1 MTFRAK
7 PVVKRS
13 HRAGSE
19 TRNRR
24 NLYLNLAF
32 GLVVLVAIA
41 ILAIAAGASWYDQH
55 LAPVAAVNGQSITK
69 DEFTRRFAI
78 ENHRLDVTERRFNT
92 EHAAG
97 RLTDDEW
104 TSQLRFVTQAR
115 QQVPQQTLDRLIDSR
130 IQAALADQEGVTVTP
145 QQIDARI
152 TREATSPEQRLAW
165 MIEVAPKVDDGKD
178 APTAEQKAVAKK
190 AADQALADLAAGKNW
205 EDIAKAVSTDSSAPS
220 GGKLGWVT
228 AESALDETFRTA
240 LFKLAKD
247 ARTGVI
253 EGTDG
258 NYRMGRVTD
267 IAAASVDESYRTQI
281 ADAGIAVE
289 AYDAVVKADL
299 VRIALEDRIKAGAL
313 QPGPQ
318 RRVAEIFIQA
328 PQAGSEP
335 QPGDGS
341 VKVRHILFSPN
352 DDPQKAS
359 TLAAT
364 DPAWKKA
371 EDAARGAY
379 ARVKADPTQFDAIAR
394 KESDESG
401 DDVTGGKL
409 SYFNPAMSAG
419 GQLDAKFGEAI
430 FKPGLKAGDILEP
443 VRSAFGWHVIQI
455 MYFPPDLDAAKKMK
469 ADAEAGKPFAQL
481 AKDFS
486 DGSEAA
492 KGGELGWMAPLQVD
506 HKSSDAIFKVPVG
519 SLTDPIVIEND
530 GIHLYKVLEVAT
542 RTPEGAQKQTLE
554 AQAFAN
560 WYAAKKAAFD
570 VRREV
575 DFSTSTG

>member
-19 TRNRR
+19 TRSRR

-32 GLVVLVAIA
+32 GLVVLVAIV

-69 DEFTRRFAI
+69 DDFNRRFAI
-78 ENHRLDVTERRFNT
+78 ENHRLDVTERRLNT

-104 TSQLRFVTQAR
+104 TSQLNFVTQAR
-115 QQVPQQTLDRLIDSR
+115 NQVPQQALDRLIDSR
-130 IQAALADQEGVTVTP
+130 IQAILAEQEAVTVSP

-152 TREATSPEQRLAW
+152 TLEATSPEQRLAW
-165 MIEVAPKVDDGKD
+165 LIEVAPKVDDGKD
-178 APTAEQKAVAKK
+178 APTAEQKAAAKK
-190 AADQALADLAAGKNW
+190 AADAALADLVAGKKW
-205 EDIAKAVSTDSSAPS
+205 EDIAKAVSTDASAP
-220 GGKLGWVT
+220 GGGDLGWVT
-228 AESALDETFRTA
+228 AETALDETFRTA
-240 LFKLAKD
+240 LFKLARD
-247 ARTGVI
+247 GRTGVI
-253 EGTDG
+253 EGADG
-258 NYRMGRVTD
+258 SFRIGRVTD
-267 IAAASVDESYRTQI
+267 IATESVDESYRTQI
-281 ADAGIAVE
+281 ADAGIAAD
-289 AYDAVVKADL
+289 AYNAVVRADL
-299 VRIALEDRIKAGAL
+299 VRIGLEDKIKAGAL

-318 RRVAEIFIQA
+318 RRVAEIYIQA

-341 VKVRHILFSPN
+341 VKVRHILYSPN
-352 DDPQKAS
+352 DDPQSAR

-371 EDAARGAY
+371 EDAARAAY

-409 SYFNPAMSAG
+409 QYFNPAMSAG
-419 GQLDAKFGEAI
+419 GQLDAAFGDAI

-455 MYFPPDLDAAKKMK
+455 MYFPPDLDAAKKLK
-469 ADAEAGKPFAQL
+469 ADAEAGALFAQL
-481 AKDFS
+481 ARDFS
-486 DGSEAA
+486 DGTEAA
-492 KGGELGWMAPLQVD
+492 KGGELGWLAPLQID
-506 HKSSDAIFKVPVG
+506 HKSSEAIFNAPVG
-519 SLTDPIVIEND
+519 GLTDPVVIEGD
-530 GIHLYKVLEVAT
+530 GIHLYKVLEAAT
-542 RTPEGAQKQTLE
+542 RTPQGDQKQTLQD
-554 AQAFAN
+554 QAFAN
-560 WYAAKKAAFD
+560 WYEAKKAAFD
-570 VRREV
+570 VRRDV
-575 DFSTSTG
+575 DFSTTTG

>member
-13 HRAGSE
+13 HRTGLE

-24 NLYLNLAF
+24 NLYQNLAF
-32 GLVVLVAIA
+32 GLVVLVAIV
-41 ILAIAAGASWYDQH
+41 ILAIAAGASWYEQN

-69 DEFTRRFAI
+69 DEFNRRFAI
-78 ENHRLDVTERRFNT
+78 ENHRLDVAERRLNT
-92 EHAAG
+92 EHSAG

-104 TSQLRFVTQAR
+104 QSQLQFVGQAR

-130 IQAALADQEGVTVTP
+130 IQGTLADQEGISVTP

-152 TREATSPEQRLAW
+152 TTEATSPEQRRAW
-165 MIEVAPKVDDGKD
+165 LIEVAPKVDEGKD
-178 APTAEQKAVAKK
+178 APTAEQKAAAKK
-190 AADQALADLAAGKNW
+190 TADQALADLAAGKKW

-220 GGKLGWVT
+220 GGELGWVT
-228 AESALDETFRTA
+228 AETALDETFRTA
-240 LFKLAKD
+240 LFKLEKD

-258 NYRMGRVTD
+258 SYRIGRVTD
-267 IAAASVDESYRTQI
+267 IAAESVDESYRTQI

-289 AYDAVVKADL
+289 AYDAVVRADL
-299 VRIALEDRIKAGAL
+299 VRIALEDKIKAQAL

-318 RRVAEIFIQA
+318 RRVAEIYIQA

-335 QPGDGS
+335 LPGDGS
-341 VKVRHILFSPN
+341 VKVRHILYSPN
-352 DDPQKAS
+352 DDPQSAS
-359 TLAAT
+359 TVAAT

-371 EDAARGAY
+371 EDAARAAY
-379 ARVKADPTQFDAIAR
+379 ARVKADPTQFDSIAR

-409 SYFNPAMSAG
+409 PYFNPAMSAA
-419 GQLDAKFGEAI
+419 GQLDTAFGDAI
-430 FKPGLKAGDILEP
+430 FKPGLKAGDILQP

-455 MYFPPDLDAAKKMK
+455 MYFPPDLDAAKKLK
-469 ADAEAGKPFAQL
+469 ADAEAGTLLTQL

-486 DGSEAA
+486 DGTEAA
-492 KGGELGWMAPLQVD
+492 NGGELGWMAPLEIE
-506 HKSSDAIFKVPVG
+506 HKLSDAIFNTPVG
-519 SLTDPIVIEND
+519 SLTDPVVIEND
-530 GIHLYKVLEVAT
+530 GIHLYKVLEAAT
-542 RTPEGAQKQTLE
+542 RTPEGDQKQTLE
-554 AQAFAN
+554 DQAFAN
-560 WYAAKKAAFD
+560 WYEAKKAAFD
-570 VRREV
+570 VRRDV

>member
-19 TRNRR
+19 TRSRR

-32 GLVVLVAIA
+32 GLVVLVAMV

-69 DEFTRRFAI
+69 DDFNRRFAI
-78 ENHRLDVTERRFNT
+78 ENHRLDVTERRLNT

-104 TSQLRFVTQAR
+104 TSQLNFVTQAR

-130 IQAALADQEGVTVTP
+130 IQATLAEQEAVTVTP

-152 TREATSPEQRLAW
+152 TLEATSPEQRLAW
-165 MIEVAPKVDDGKD
+165 LIEVAPKVDDGKD
-178 APTAEQKAVAKK
+178 APTPEQKAAAKK
-190 AADQALADLAAGKNW
+190 AADGALADLVAGKKW
-205 EDIAKAVSTDSSAPS
+205 EDIAKAVSTDSSAA
-220 GGKLGWVT
+220 GGGELGWVT

-258 NYRMGRVTD
+258 SFRIGRVTD
-267 IAAASVDESYRTQI
+267 IATESLDESYRAQI
-281 ADAGIAVE
+281 ADAGIAAD

-299 VRIALEDRIKAGAL
+299 VRLGLEDKIKAGAL

-318 RRVAEIFIQA
+318 RRVAEIYIAA

-341 VKVRHILFSPN
+341 VKVRHILYSPN

-359 TLAAT
+359 TVAAT

-371 EDAARGAY
+371 EDAARAAY
-379 ARVKADPTQFDAIAR
+379 AKVKADPTQFDAIAR

-409 SYFNPAMSAG
+409 QYFNPAMSAA
-419 GQLDAKFGEAI
+419 GQLDTAFGEAI
-430 FKPGLKAGDILEP
+430 FKPGLKAGDILQP
-443 VRSAFGWHVIQI
+443 VRSGFGWHVIQI
-455 MYFPPDLDAAKKMK
+455 MYFPPDLDAAKKLK
-469 ADAEAGKPFAQL
+469 ADAEAGTLFTQL

-486 DGSEAA
+486 DGTEAA
-492 KGGELGWMAPLQVD
+492 KGGELGWMAPLQID
-506 HKSSDAIFKVPVG
+506 HKSSDAIFNAPVG
-519 SLTDPIVIEND
+519 GLTDPVVIDND
-530 GIHLYKVLEVAT
+530 GIHLYKVLEAAT
-542 RTPEGAQKQTLE
+542 RTPQGDQKQTLE
-554 AQAFAN
+554 EQAFAN
-560 WYAAKKAAFD
+560 WYEAKKAAFD
-570 VRREV
+570 VRRDV
-575 DFSTSTG
+575 DFSTTTG